1 MEELSCLFNKAS
13 FITEMDEMSDMEI
26 ENIGKSARRRS
37 LPALIIPQTERL
49 IQDTHVE
56 GDINY
61 LLNSD
66 ATEDVNEVSAVRTR
80 KQISI

>member
-1 MEELSCLFNKAS
+1 MFNKAS
-13 FITEMDEMSDMEI
+13 FITEMDKMGDMEI
-26 ENIGKSARRRS
+26 ENVGKSARRRF

-49 IQDTHVE
+49 IQNIHVE

-66 ATEDVNEVSAVRTR
+66 ATEHVNEVSAVRTR

>member
-1 MEELSCLFNKAS
+1 MFNKAS
-13 FITEMDEMSDMEI
+13 FITEMDKMGDMEI
-26 ENIGKSARRRS
+26 ENVGKSARRRS

-49 IQDTHVE
+49 IQNTHVE

-66 ATEDVNEVSAVRTR
+66 AAEHVNEVSAVRTR

>member
-13 FITEMDEMSDMEI
+13 FITEMDEMGDIKI
-26 ENIGKSARRRS
+26 ENVGKSARRKS
-37 LPALIIPQTERL
+37 LPALIIPQTERR
-49 IQDTHVE
+49 IQDTHIE

-66 ATEDVNEVSAVRTR
+66 ATEHVNEVSVVRTR

>member
-1 MEELSCLFNKAS
+1 MKELSCLFNKAS
-13 FITEMDEMSDMEI
+13 FITEMDEMGDI
-26 ENIGKSARRRS
+26 KTENVGKSARRK
-37 LPALIIPQTERL
+37 PALIIPQTERR

-66 ATEDVNEVSAVRTR
+66 ATEHVNEVSAVRTR